1 MNLYL
6 IHIKYRY
13 FKIICVFAHL
23 WILIAFRDSAES
35 RQLWVKLTIVRTAL
49 SQVTCYPGQ
58 KICKKPLTCSEKT
71 ITPVYLAHTACGGG
85 FYFAPPLSY
94 LWSSACAVHLLFF
107 GTDAH
112 CTAVYTNSFYPV
124 NWITSENRW
133 REQLLPKQL
142 ITRSPLVTVHM
153 FLCTCTMLILI

>member
-1 MNLYL
+1 M
-6 IHIKYRY
+6 HIKYRY
-13 FKIICVFAHL
+13 FKINCVFADSTV
-23 WILIAFRDSAES
+23 IAFRDSAES
-35 RQLWVKLTIVRTAL
+35 RQLCCVKLTIVRTSQ
-49 SQVTCYPGQ
+49 SQVTCYPEH
-58 KICKKPLTCSEKT
+58 KIFKKPLTCSEKT

-85 FYFAPPLSY
+85 GGVYFAPPLSY

-142 ITRSPLVTVHM
+142 ITRSPLVPVHM

>member
-1 MNLYL
+1 M
-6 IHIKYRY
+6 R
-13 FKIICVFAHL
+13 ICGFYCNCFPGQRWVKTAVSE
-23 WILIAFRDSAES
+23 ADYCTDSAES
-35 RQLWVKLTIVRTAL
+35 SYVLSRTENMQETPYLLRKDNYPSLPSTYCLW
-49 SQVTCYPGQ
+49 
-58 KICKKPLTCSEKT
+58 
-71 ITPVYLAHTACGGG
+71 GGG
-85 FYFAPPLSY
+85 GVYFASHLSY